1 MYTIFI
7 SIVSSV
13 IIFIMVAIKCQWGDY
28 PADKT
33 EEVIEGLWIGLLIG
47 AIIGPLTA
55 LKIGTFFPKT
65 YVLTET
71 TELVAL
77 HDNSASQ
84 GNFFLGCGTMDSE
97 FYYVFYQKEG
107 NAVKFRKISAED
119 YYETPL
125 IFEEDRSDAILQ
137 KYTKRFMKEKNVR
150 WGIFIGSIKY
160 EFHIPKGSIL
170 KNFQLDLK

>member
-1 MYTIFI
+1 MYTII
-7 SIVSSV
+7 IIIASSIV
-13 IIFIMVAIKCQWGDY
+13 IFIMVAIKCQWGDY

-33 EEVIEGLWIGLLIG
+33 EEVIEGLWVGFLIG

-97 FYYVFYQKEG
+97 FCYVFYQKEG
-107 NAVKFRKISAED
+107 NAVKFRKISAENYD
-119 YYETPL
+119 API
-125 IFEEDRSDAILQ
+125 IFEEDRSDAVLQ
-137 KYTKRFMKEKNVR
+137 KYNERFVNEANVR

-170 KNFQLDLK
+170 KNFQLDLR